1 VVKKPRT
8 GQASFDF
15 HMENLH
21 LPGEVEDTE
30 DELEAE
36 ADPGPSVSGARGS
49 RKRARTEEAHAS
61 GMDCQ
66 FVIFERG
73 GGGLGVC
80 GILPLPLDTSSRCQ
94 LTLPPK
100 EY

>member
-21 LPGEVEDTE
+21 LPGEKEDTE

-36 ADPGPSVSGARGS
+36 AEPGPSVSGARGS

-66 FVIFERG
+66 FVTIER

-80 GILPLPLDTSSRCQ
+80 GILPLPLNSSSRRL
-94 LTLPPK
+94 LTLPSK